1 MLVRYGRDQNG
12 KLVQQAL
19 VYTADEHGIKL
30 NQIDRD
36 AIHII
41 EKLKKAGFKAYL
53 VGGAVRDLLLGNS
66 PKDFDLVTDALPN
79 QIRKLFR
86 NSRIIGKRFRLV
98 HIFYGS
104 KIFEV
109 STFRS
114 NKNGSVGNEF
124 GTMAED
130 VMRRDFTINALY
142 FDPTDSTLVDFVG
155 GVKDIRAKKLSPI
168 IPLDHIFKEDPVRI
182 VRCVKYAAM
191 TDFALPFNLKRAIKR
206 DASLLADVSHSR
218 MTEEFFKVLASGKAG
233 PIFSLFGEYDLI
245 QYFVPACWE
254 RIQNDA
260 EYAQRLF
267 SDLDALDALHV
278 DVKQSEIEGE
288 GSIDDKSQ
296 TKKKLS
302 VLLSYFLESYVQ
314 IYTQSVLEQNNLFQ
328 EVLKASRAF
337 VMPLNPPRIELE
349 EAVKLIL
356 EELGLV
362 QKPKPPRKRSRGRG
376 RTKKQI
382 PATSQAVDAGISGAL
397 LPDLVPSNT
406 VPADSAPP
414 GTPPPAG
421 PKE

>member
-41 EKLKKAGFKAYL
+41 EKLKNAGFKAYL

-155 GVKDIRAKKLSPI
+155 GVKDIRAKKLNPI
-168 IPLDHIFKEDPVRI
+168 IPLDRIFKEDPVRI

-191 TDFALPFNLKRAIKR
+191 TDFALPFTLKRAIKR
-206 DASLLADVSHSR
+206 DAPLLADVSHSR

-233 PIFSLFGEYDLI
+233 PIFSLFCEYDLI
-245 QYFVPACWE
+245 QYFVPACWDL
-254 RIQNDA
+254 IQNDA
-260 EYAQRLF
+260 EYARRLF

-314 IYTQSVLEQNNLFQ
+314 AYTQALLEQNNLFQ
-328 EVLKASRAF
+328 EVLKASRVF

-362 QKPKPPRKRSRGRG
+362 QKPKSPRKRSRGRG
-376 RTKKQI
+376 RAKKQI
-382 PATSQAVDAGISGAL
+382 PATSQAVDAEKSGAL
-397 LPDLVPSNT
+397 LPN
-406 VPADSAPP
+406 AAPDAAQP
-414 GTPPPAG
+414 GAPLGVPPPAG
-421 PKE
+421 PQE